1 MVAGSER
8 LLFVRKLPIARIC
21 LTLFYNNCFR
31 ESHQTARMYLMYYMS
46 VEGKRVYTL
55 AKVDP
60 EGKPTFSAH
69 PAR

>member
-1 MVAGSER
+1 MKRAVVSEKVAIR
-8 LLFVRKLPIARIC
+8 LDMPDILNI
-21 LTLFYNNCFR
+21 TCFR